1 MNNLVYSS
9 KSLDPASYG
18 IKVVLYTL
26 LLLLVQ
32 IVWVARL
39 PYHALRIDLLLPL
52 MFGVALHWSPLPSL
66 LWAALLGFIMD
77 VLSGSFWGF
86 HVGSYVVVVCLV
98 NVAVERFEFHNPIYQ
113 MGFVGICALGQSMAL
128 GCYLS
133 FSGAA
138 VISVTATW
146 TSLGIRAA
154 IMTVLAPFIL
164 YPIWNSTRSI
174 WNGTHSGR

>member
-1 MNNLVYSS
+1 MSKIIYSS
-9 KSLDPASYG
+9 QTLDPVSYS

-32 IVWVARL
+32 IVWVSRL
-39 PYHALRIDLLLPL
+39 PYHALRIDILLPL
-52 MFGVALHWSPLPSL
+52 MFGIALQWPPLPSL
-66 LWAALLGFIMD
+66 LWAALIGFIMD

-98 NVAVERFEFHNPIYQ
+98 NVAVERFEFHSPVYQ
-113 MGFVGICALGQSMAL
+113 MGFAGICALGQSLAL

-146 TSLGIRAA
+146 ASLAMRAA
-154 IMTVLAPFIL
+154 IMTACAPIIL
-164 YPIWNSTRSI
+164 YPIWNGTRS
-174 WNGTHSGR
+174 GR

>member
-1 MNNLVYSS
+1 MSKIVYTSNT
-9 KSLDPASYG
+9 LDSASYS

-32 IVWVARL
+32 IIWVSRL

-52 MFGVALHWSPLPSL
+52 TFGIALHWPPLPSI
-66 LWAALLGFIMD
+66 LWAAILGFVMD

-98 NVAVERFEFHNPIYQ
+98 NVAAERFEFHSPVYQ
-113 MGFVGICALGQSMAL
+113 MGFAGLCALGQSLAL

-146 TSLGIRAA
+146 MSLAMRAA
-154 IMTVLAPFIL
+154 IMTASAPIIL
-164 YPIWNSTRSI
+164 YPV
-174 WNGTHSGR
+174 WNGTQSSH